1 MEILLALAAALLGIV
16 IGGALNVLAD
26 DLPMRRTPGRPHY
39 PDGTPRAPSAWLG
52 ILAFLTGQR
61 EPPPGAEPRPAF
73 SSVSLPNA
81 AGISASESTP
91 DASPPA
97 GAAPPPGRRL
107 SWRYPLVEIALGLA
121 YGAMALAFRDERSLP
136 IWMVYVAVLLLVTVI
151 DVEHRLILF
160 AVIVPASV
168 FALIVAAVAPPD
180 PERSFGYY
188 VISGLVGFAVYFV
201 MFLGGV
207 LFSAA
212 TQPGAI
218 AFGFGDVMLGAL
230 SAIMIGWRA
239 FIFAALI
246 TVFAGAVGA
255 LLYIL
260 ALQVMRRRHR
270 WFTPLPYGP
279 YIVIGTLIM
288 LLFREQV
295 QDMLIN
301 GF

>member
-1 MEILLALAAALLGIV
+1 MEILLALAAALLGLAL
-16 IGGALNVLAD
+16 GGVLNALAD
-26 DLPMRRTPGRPHY
+26 DLPMRRAPGRPHY

-52 ILAFLTGQR
+52 ITAFLTGQR

-73 SSVSLPNA
+73 ASVPWPDVAETPA
-81 AGISASESTP
+81 AGEAP
-91 DASPPA
+91 DGPA
-97 GAAPPPGRRL
+97 PVEAAPPPSRRL
-107 SWRYPLVEIALGLA
+107 SWRYPLAEIALGLA
-121 YGAMALAFRDERSLP
+121 FGAMALAFRDERSLP
-136 IWMVYVAVLLLVTVI
+136 IWMVYVAALLLVTVI
-151 DVEHRLILF
+151 DIEHRLILF
-160 AVIVPASV
+160 VVIVPASI

-180 PERSFGYY
+180 PDRSFGYY
-188 VISGLVGFAVYFV
+188 AVSGLVGFAVYFL
-201 MFLGGV
+201 MFLGGM

-218 AFGFGDVMLGAL
+218 AFGFGDVMLGTL
-230 SAIMIGWRA
+230 SAIMLGWRA

-255 LLYIL
+255 LLYIA

-295 QDMLIN
+295 QDVLMN